1 MCLNVTPVIHDK
13 TELLTVGKTMNALQI
28 DKEVLDK
35 FGPYSLVTGI
45 LLIMLGAAGI
55 YLPGVMS
62 LGTALFAAWLL
73 LIGGLFW
80 AIHTFRYDAK
90 KIMSWIKPGLLFV
103 VGLLLLFF
111 PMTGVAAVGL
121 LLAIYLFL
129 DAFGSFALA
138 RSIHPISGWGWMVFN
153 GVVSFLLGTLFLI
166 GWPVTSLWLVGL
178 YVGISLLLD
187 GLALVAIGWMLRK
200 GKSS

>member
-1 MCLNVTPVIHDK
+1 MNVLPI
-13 TELLTVGKTMNALQI
+13 E
-28 DKEVLDK
+28 KEVLNR

-45 LLIMLGAAGI
+45 LLILLGTAGI

-90 KIMSWIKPGLLFV
+90 KLMSWLKPGLL
-103 VGLLLLFF
+103 VGTGVLLLFF

-121 LLAIYLFL
+121 LLAAYLFL

-138 RSIHPISGWGWMVFN
+138 RAIHPTDGWGWMAFN

-166 GWPVTSLWLVGL
+166 GWPVTSMWLVGL

-187 GLALVAIGWMLRK
+187 GLALAAIGWKLRK
-200 GKSS
+200 TQRQTS